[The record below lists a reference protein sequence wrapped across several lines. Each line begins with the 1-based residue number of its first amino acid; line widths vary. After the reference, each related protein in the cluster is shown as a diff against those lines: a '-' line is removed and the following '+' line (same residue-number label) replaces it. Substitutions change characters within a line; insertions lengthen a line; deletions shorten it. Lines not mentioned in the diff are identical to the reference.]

1 MTPEG
6 ANTAVDAMTADE
18 IIAEFG
24 VDADYRVVPREAIA
38 AAEAR
43 REEMISAFIA
53 EIERFLSIRQPSRD
67 ELAYSPLIVI
77 VNLLGEWRASAAYR
91 SVCRLMRRDSDII
104 DGLFGD
110 SAANLA
116 AICAALF
123 DGDRASLETVILDA
137 KADQFSRHAC
147 FEALVE
153 LAVKGKTDRS
163 AVETFVREGYRRLE
177 PRHDNFVWVGW
188 IGAVAALALSD
199 LAPLARKAITD
210 EKVPYNFTD
219 LKHYNADLE
228 YAVANPQS
236 PWPRELAPR
245 KVPSTVD
252 MLQEF
257 ADAASRNEA
266 ERKVSADRFPAS
278 APGIGFGDTPDED
291 RPAFNPWRDVGR
303 NDPCPCGSGKKYKKC
318 CLGTLDA

>member
-1 MTPEG
+1 MTTEEAMTPDEM
-6 ANTAVDAMTADE
+6 MTTDE

-24 VDADYRVVPREAIA
+24 GDADHPGVPREAIA

-43 REEMISAFIA
+43 REAIIPAFVV
-53 EIERFLSIRQPSRD
+53 EIERFLAIRQPSAA
-67 ELAYSPLIVI
+67 ELASSPLIVI
-77 VNLLGEWRASAAYR
+77 VHLLGEWRASAAYR
-91 SVCRLMRRDSDII
+91 SVCRLLRRDSDII

-110 SAANLA
+110 SAPNLS

-123 DGDRASLETVILDA
+123 DGDREPIEAVILDP
-137 KADQFSRHAC
+137 KADQYSRHAC

-163 AVETFVREGYRRLE
+163 AVETFVRECYRRLE

-228 YAVANPQS
+228 YAVAHPQS

-245 KVPSTVD
+245 EVPSTVD

-257 ADAASRNEA
+257 ADAASRNDA
-266 ERKVSADRFPAS
+266 ARSARANLLP
-278 APGIGFGDTPDED
+278 PTTPGFGDDFAD
-291 RPAFNPWRDVGR
+291 DKPAFNPWRDVGR

-318 CLGTLDA
+318 CLGKLDA